1 MNRVAAGILAV
12 VALAAASNGRALTSV
27 GNFGVS
33 TTLLRTC
40 SVTATP
46 LNFGNYI
53 AGAGA
58 LTVNSTVNIRCT
70 RSTAFTVALN
80 SGTTAG
86 GTISQRLL
94 TNGTSTLQYNLFR
107 TAAAITVFGD
117 GTAGSRTRSG
127 VGSGLASTVRF
138 TVFGNLPDSASNRV
152 ATPGGYT
159 DTVGVTVT
167 Y

>member
-1 MNRVAAGILAV
+1 MLAV
-12 VALAAASNGRALTSV
+12 VTLAAAENCGALTKV
-27 GNFGVS
+27 GTFGVS
-33 TTLLRTC
+33 TTLLKTC
-40 SVTATP
+40 SVTATA

-58 LTVNSTVNIRCT
+58 LAVNSTVNIRCT

-80 SGTTAG
+80 KGTTAG

-107 TAAAITVFGD
+107 TAAAATVFGD
-117 GTAGSRTRSG
+117 GTAGSRTRNG
-127 VGSGLASTVRF
+127 VGTGLASTVRF
-138 TVFGNLPDSASNRV
+138 TVFGNLPDSAANQV